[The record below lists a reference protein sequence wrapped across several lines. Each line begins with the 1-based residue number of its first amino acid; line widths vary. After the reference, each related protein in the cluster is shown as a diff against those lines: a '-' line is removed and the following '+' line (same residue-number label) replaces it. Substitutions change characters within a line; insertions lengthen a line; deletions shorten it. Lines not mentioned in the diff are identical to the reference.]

1 MIEENDLSRLKQIT
15 NEHSGLF
22 VLGSECREERILE
35 NLIIDVYL
43 SSEKN
48 KFILDVKNIDDLV
61 LISKEEKDV
70 KDSILIFDCC
80 ELNIRRFRYWGEFGA
95 WCREYNNTCIFKV
108 SVIRYITGS
117 GWGDGIELSTDRQ
130 LILNCDFYGLVSD
143 KKFNIL
149 KNRF

>member
-35 NLIIDVYL
+35 NLIINVYL

-70 KDSILIFDCC
+70 KDSMWIKYSS
-80 ELNIRRFRYWGEFGA
+80 FRYWGEFGA

>member
-15 NEHSGLF
+15 NEHSVLF

-35 NLIIDVYL
+35 NLIINVYL

-70 KDSILIFDCC
+70 KDSM
-80 ELNIRRFRYWGEFGA
+80 
-95 WCREYNNTCIFKV
+95 
-108 SVIRYITGS
+108 
-117 GWGDGIELSTDRQ
+117 
-130 LILNCDFYGLVSD
+130 
-143 KKFNIL
+143 
-149 KNRF
+149 